1 MLINLELRMF
11 FFFFLL
17 SLHYVLEHRVRK
29 ILTFKYTY
37 SAWYIMPKLKRKQ
50 AERVTSAVVVVFDAV
65 ARLEGGERISDD
77 LSQESVQV
85 GLVYT
90 ILKG

>member
-1 MLINLELRMF
+1 
-11 FFFFLL
+11 
-17 SLHYVLEHRVRK
+17 
-29 ILTFKYTY
+29 
-37 SAWYIMPKLKRKQ
+37 MPKLRRKQ

-85 GLVYT
+85 GLVHT